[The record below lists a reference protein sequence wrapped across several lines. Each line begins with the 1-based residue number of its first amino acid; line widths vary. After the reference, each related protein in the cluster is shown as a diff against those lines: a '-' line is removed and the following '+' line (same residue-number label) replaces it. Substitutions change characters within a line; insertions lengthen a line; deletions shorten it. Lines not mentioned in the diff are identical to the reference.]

1 MTGRLLIEQGFWQD
15 IVETARGRGQ
25 LRLILQPTVAIILG
39 LRLGIADAKAGASP
53 FLMRLFVT
61 GADRGKLAKG
71 ALMDVIVPYSV
82 AVVFDGVL
90 QYLTLGYVRPLAAL
104 VMGALLIWLPFSI
117 SRALTNRIYRRS
129 HHLHEASS

>member
-1 MTGRLLIEQGFWQD
+1 MIGKLWLEQGLWQD

-39 LRLGIADAKAGASP
+39 LRLGIADAKAGDTP
-53 FLMRLFVT
+53 FLLRLFVT
-61 GADRGKLAKG
+61 SRNRARLAKD

-82 AVVFDGVL
+82 AVLLDGVL

-104 VMGALLIWLPFSI
+104 VMGAALIWLPFSI
-117 SRALTNRIYRRS
+117 ARALTNRIYRRT
-129 HHLHEASS
+129 HHAHEVTP